1 MEIQWE
7 TTSCLLCG
15 GSHTAAFIA
24 ACDPDLA
31 DGPRFTMVRCQ
42 DCGLCFLNPRPTAA
56 SIGEFYPADYGPHQG
71 VEPSPKTIAMRPA
84 TDETSGLVA
93 ACNPHRYG
101 LLPSGQCRLLDVGCG
116 GGEFCSGCTA
126 QGWQVTGL
134 DAAQPAVQRVRDTLG
149 LPALAGTLPHAE
161 LKPESFEAVT
171 LWHALEHMPRPLETL
186 APRLRLVGA
195 GRKSAGPG
203 AEHRRRP
210 GAWFGP
216 AWFGSSSAPAPRAVL
231 AGDFA
236 ADGLSGRVRSRA
248 VEADTQAGMAPA
260 LGEVGLPDEHGP
272 RWLAWLAYDPLNLI
286 AIEYLRWTRQ
296 SDCILVVGTK

>member
-56 SIGEFYPADYGPHQG
+56 SIGQFYPADYGPHQG
-71 VEPSPKTIAMRPA
+71 VEPSPKTIASARRRMRLPA
-84 TDETSGLVA
+84 WWRA
-93 ACNPHRYG
+93 RNPHRYG
-101 LLPSGQCRLLDVGCG
+101 LPPSGQCRLLDVGCG
-116 GGEFCSGCTA
+116 GGEFLQRMHA

-186 APRLRLVGA
+186 RHAYDLLVPGGKVLALVPNIA
-195 GRKSAGPG
+195 GGP
-203 AEHRRRP
+203 AR
-210 GAWFGP
+210 WFGP
-216 AWFGSSSAPAPRAVL
+216 AWFGLHLPLHLVQFSPATLRQMV
-231 AGDFA
+231 
-236 ADGLSGRVRSRA
+236 SRA
-248 VEADTQAGMAPA
+248 GFAVERLRLIPKRGWLRHSAQLARRMQ
-260 LGEVGLPDEHGP
+260 HGP

>member
-56 SIGEFYPADYGPHQG
+56 SIGQFYPADYGPHQG
-71 VEPSPKTIAMRPA
+71 VEPSPKTIASARRRMRLPA
-84 TDETSGLVA
+84 WWRA
-93 ACNPHRYG
+93 RNPHRYG

-116 GGEFCSGCTA
+116 GGEFLQRMHA

-186 APRLRLVGA
+186 RHAYDLLVPGGKVLALVPNIA
-195 GRKSAGPG
+195 G
-203 AEHRRRP
+203 
-210 GAWFGP
+210 GP
-216 AWFGSSSAPAPRAVL
+216 ALVRAGLVRTPSAPAPRAVL

-260 LGEVGLPDEHGP
+260 LGAVGPPHAT
-272 RWLAWLAYDPLNLI
+272 RSALARLA
-286 AIEYLRWTRQ
+286 R
-296 SDCILVVGTK
+296 V